1 MTRRRRSAQLEL
13 DPIYVKPKLDRQQ
26 RAAARDW
33 RNAAYR
39 GDRKRPKRGEF
50 DPLWLRLGLRACM
63 IENRAGWVVSNP
75 LYDQDLRRAPQ
86 NDPSLPGP
94 AWLRE
99 IYRWRDRNLVTL
111 PGVLAVIE
119 ARLAPLREAE
129 EAQQRMTSAARP
141 MPRQHDLF
149 AEQTP

>member
-1 MTRRRRSAQLEL
+1 MRRRAVQAELKPVYVRPEL
-13 DPIYVKPKLDRQQ
+13 DRRY
-26 RAAARDW
+26 RAALCDW
-33 RNAAYR
+33 RKAAYC
-39 GDRKRPKRGEF
+39 DARKRPKRGEF
-50 DPLWLRLGLRACM
+50 DPLWLRLGMRACL

-75 LYDQDLRRAPQ
+75 LYDQSLRASPRQ
-86 NDPSLPGP
+86 DPSLPGP
-94 AWLRE
+94 GWLRE
-99 IYRWRDRNLVTL
+99 IYRWRDRDLVTL

-129 EAQQRMTSAARP
+129 GAQQRMTSATRP